1 MPQSI
6 PYIIP
11 TIDPPKAMQRIDN
24 VVAIPGV
31 TTAVIRFTTPF
42 ATVPVV
48 ELSRADRIAEQVPN
62 PTFVRFPIF
71 DGLQQVHK
79 VEFDGLEP
87 FTHYEF
93 VIKAAGGLDQALGL
107 AKVTGDLFTA
117 TRSAHVFFDTLTIL
131 TRANEDMYFN
141 IEVYDGGNDYGI
153 LSRFLTDHRFLDGGT
168 YNQPFPT
175 IDLDFAPDS
184 LRFSILG
191 YDEDSPSFPFLDGF
205 EGFAHG
211 PGPDT
216 LLPDVPDGNTYA
228 DNDQAIITGIV
239 QTHELG
245 QFATQSAQTIDFNL
259 NSINVRFGYGI
270 HGRIIFQVTDH
281 PETARR
287 RRVADQLRAVIG
299 SATSMTVGHAVAV
312 GGTPGHAHMFS
323 LGPDL
328 TAYRKVIR
336 SGLGQSNW
344 QLVGEQLSGPLTVL
358 GSASGSIDVFAGG
371 EDGLLLHGRLEQP
384 EKSDAKPVWQNLG
397 EIRDHDVLAIR
408 SRDGSAH
415 LFGFDRSGAVCHLT
429 LDPSGANAVRPSG
442 WQTLGGSFT
451 GSLSVTPQED
461 RFHVFV
467 SDADRG
473 VFYRQWTP
481 LHPDLSNTDWVLLKG
496 FKGPV
501 SSKLGEDG
509 SVFVVGFQSGNP
521 SCFKVLGSPHGWGN
535 DNWIAIPEPNTK
547 TLVLPQLI

>member
-1 MPQSI
+1 MPQLI

-24 VVAIPGV
+24 IVAIPGV

-87 FTHYEF
+87 LTHYDF
-93 VIKAAGGLDQALGL
+93 VIRAAGAPDDTL
-107 AKVTGDLFTA
+107 AKVTGDLYTA
-117 TRSAHVFFDTLTIL
+117 TRSAHVLFDKLVIL
-131 TRANEDMYFN
+131 NRADEDMYFN
-141 IEVYDGGNDYGI
+141 IELYDGGNDYGI

-168 YNQPFPT
+168 YDQPFPN

-184 LRFSILG
+184 LRFSITG
-191 YDEDSPSFPFLDGF
+191 YDEDTPSFPGGF
-205 EGFAHG
+205 DGFAHG

-216 LLPDVPDGNTYA
+216 LPPDMPDGNSYA
-228 DNDQAIITGIV
+228 DNDSGILTGIV

-259 NSINVRFGYGI
+259 NSFNVRFGYGI
-270 HGRIIFQVTDH
+270 HGRIVFQVTDH
-281 PETARR
+281 PETVRR
-287 RRVADQLRAVIG
+287 QRVADQIRGAIG
-299 SATSMTVGHAVAV
+299 TATSMTVGHAVAI
-312 GGTPGHAHMFS
+312 GTPGHAHMFS
-323 LGPDL
+323 LGPDQ
-328 TAYRKVIR
+328 TAYRTILSSGARR
-336 SGLGQSNW
+336 SPW
-344 QLVGEQLSGPLTVL
+344 RLVGEQLSGPLTVL
-358 GSASGSIDVFAGG
+358 GSESGSIDVFAGG
-371 EDGLLLHGRLEQP
+371 KDGLLLHGRLEQP
-384 EKSDAKPVWQNLG
+384 ENPDAKPVWQSLG
-397 EIRDHDVLAIR
+397 EIRNHDVLAIR

-415 LFGFDRSGAVCHLT
+415 LFGFDRSRAICHLM
-429 LDPSGANAVRPSG
+429 LDPSSANAVRASG

-481 LHPDLSNTDWVLLKG
+481 SHPDRSNTDWLLLKG

-509 SVFVVGFQSGNP
+509 SVLVVGFQSGNP
-521 SCFKVLGSPHGWGN
+521 SCFKVLSSPHGWGN

-547 TLVLPQLI
+547 TPRPR